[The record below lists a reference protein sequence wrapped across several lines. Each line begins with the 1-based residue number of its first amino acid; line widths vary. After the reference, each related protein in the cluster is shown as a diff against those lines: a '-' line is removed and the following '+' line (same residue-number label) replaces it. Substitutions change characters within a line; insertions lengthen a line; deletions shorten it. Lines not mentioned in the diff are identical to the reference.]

1 MFNISSCFIFYLL
14 SYIKCNILEERM
26 SQGMNTKNI
35 TPYVMDT
42 LEGEIGRIVG
52 YSVKVRF

>member
-1 MFNISSCFIFYLL
+1 
-14 SYIKCNILEERM
+14 M